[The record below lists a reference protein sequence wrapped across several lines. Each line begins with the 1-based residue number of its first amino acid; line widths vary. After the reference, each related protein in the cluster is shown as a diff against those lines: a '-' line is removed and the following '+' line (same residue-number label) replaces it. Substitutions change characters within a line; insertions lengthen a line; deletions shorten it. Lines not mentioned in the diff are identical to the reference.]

1 MIKISDPSNILP
13 EIYEN
18 FASFQRSTQSPDIE
32 ILPAH
37 WPNPTPS
44 KVSTIFV
51 NQEPDSHSA
60 SSIYQNQIIARPSH
74 LFAITAWSDRTPFPL
89 PWFKFLSTMLITG
102 RVNKGIPAVTVEQ
115 KLFSATALW
124 GGYMHNRGI
133 MFDRLSKLGLLDKC
147 LINLHPRLQEKQL
160 FGPNYQSSAIQDL
173 DDERFLKHAYTNGK
187 IYTMTTIANEPHQW
201 LSQIIPYRL
210 YNSAYIDLVSETEQ
224 MSDPTTF
231 VITEKICKPLLLGQ
245 MFLVYG
251 CRHFLRHLRDIG
263 FRTYSQWLDESY
275 DDIIDSNK
283 RCRAIIDSFYQFDT
297 KTHDEKIKILA
308 DAQTVSLHNR
318 QLATNNAW
326 LLEPFVEHIRNLTQ

>member
-1 MIKISDPSNILP
+1 MIKISDPLNLLP

-18 FASFQRSTQSPDIE
+18 FDSFQLSAQSPDIE
-32 ILPAH
+32 ILHAQ
-37 WPNPTPS
+37 WPRPTPS
-44 KVSTIFV
+44 KVPTIFV
-51 NQEPDSHSA
+51 NREPDSHSA
-60 SSIYQNQIIARPSH
+60 SSIYQTQIIARPSH

-115 KLFSATALW
+115 KPFSATALW
-124 GGYMHNRGI
+124 GGHMHNRSI
-133 MFDRLSKLGLLDKC
+133 MFDRLLKLGLLDKC
-147 LINLHPRLQEKQL
+147 LINLHPRLQENFL
-160 FGPNYQSSAIQDL
+160 FGPTYQSSAIQEL

-187 IYTMTTIANEPHQW
+187 IYTMVSINNEPRHW

-224 MSDPTTF
+224 VSDPTTF
-231 VITEKICKPLLLGQ
+231 VMTEKICKPLLLGQ
-245 MFLVYG
+245 IFLVYG

-275 DDIIDSNK
+275 DDIVDSNK
-283 RCRAIIDSFYQFDT
+283 RCCAIIDSFSQFDA

-308 DAQTVSLHNR
+308 DAQEVSLHNR

-326 LLEPFVEHIRNLTQ
+326 LLDPFVKHIRNLVQ